1 MKIFR
6 VFIIC
11 ALLTAAFPWHSI
23 SEASVKM
30 PGAESSLYR
39 DALEAYKKQEMPAPE
54 RMPEIPEFDPQPSRS
69 YRSVTMKT
77 LQGRWVNR
85 YTEGGVDFT
94 EILTV
99 NGGRGSIETWQNGV
113 KKGVWNGEGTCSIE
127 DRSDRKVCPAFRIT
141 DDSGNN
147 ICTIYIRWV
156 EDDRFYDGG
165 FLCWWQRETPE
176 DPWEQYGYRTVT
188 LENLQGLW
196 YAEHYDSAGQYQVLL
211 NIDGDRG
218 WIFETVGGRI
228 SSTWNGEGTV
238 SLEMTEFRPGVSF
251 PELLLRKD
259 GSRDSGGTAGIYI
272 SFAEDDR
279 FYDAG
284 FHRWYIKLR
293 GSDRNLDS
301 VKR

>member
-1 MKIFR
+1 MKISR
-6 VFIIC
+6 VLFVC
-11 ALLTAAFPWHSI
+11 ALLTTALSCPSALG
-23 SEASVKM
+23 ASLNN
-30 PGAESSLYR
+30 PDADSTLYR
-39 DALEAYKKQEMPAPE
+39 DALKAYENQEMPAPE
-54 RMPEIPEFDPQPSRS
+54 RMPAIPEFDPRPSRS
-69 YRSVTMKT
+69 YRSVSMKT

-99 NGGRGSIETWQNGV
+99 NGERGSIETWQNGV

-141 DDSGNN
+141 DDSGDNV
-147 ICTIYIRWV
+147 CTIYIRWV

-165 FLCWWQRETPE
+165 FLSWWQRETPE

-196 YAEHYDSAGQYQVLL
+196 YAKYYDSAGQYQVLL

-218 WIFETVGGRI
+218 WIFETVGDRI
-228 SSTWNGEGTV
+228 SSSWNGEGTV

-251 PELLLRKD
+251 PELLLKQD
-259 GSRDSGGTAGIYI
+259 GGRDSGGTAGIYI
-272 SFAEDDR
+272 GYVEEDR

-293 GSDRNLDS
+293 
-301 VKR
+301 